1 MAGGHQSCQNY
12 QWNSPWSC
20 GFWVRACLSLR
31 ELRPTLACHYCHTC
45 SPSCLWLNTASWS
58 QQRLPHLVKYS
69 TSLMSSSKISWFL
82 WEKQELGPPS
92 VSDCGGSVAWR
103 LRLPVYMASWSLIRS
118 CRIFA
123 IPADPPPS
131 SRHCTSGVQVRV
143 VQVSSRS
150 VQKGQPWF
158 KRVDGGISSNETAM
172 QEIIDEILVSEN
184 VKVAEHAAG
193 LLFLFFTCATASIAD
208 QRFPVTSFAIKKI
221 YFNFGTFW
229 WNIFI

>member
-1 MAGGHQSCQNY
+1 MAGTHQSCQNN

-82 WEKQELGPPS
+82 REKQELGPPS
-92 VSDCGGSVAWR
+92 VSECGGSVAWR
-103 LRLPVYMASWSLIRS
+103 LCLPVYMASWSLIRS

-123 IPADPPPS
+123 IPADPPLSLDVTALPEY
-131 SRHCTSGVQVRV
+131 RC
-143 VQVSSRS
+143 VSYRWAQEAPRRDSHDLKELMAAFLVMKQQSKRS
-150 VQKGQPWF
+150 L
-158 KRVDGGISSNETAM
+158 M
-172 QEIIDEILVSEN
+172 
-184 VKVAEHAAG
+184 
-193 LLFLFFTCATASIAD
+193 
-208 QRFPVTSFAIKKI
+208 RF
-221 YFNFGTFW
+221 
-229 WNIFI
+229 